1 MDGGGHGG
9 LVKSSHR
16 DACWSRCGAGEGRA
30 DPQGDPVCPV
40 EPLGALQEEQGRRL
54 LDPGQPDLREL
65 AIQEEEEEIEEEA
78 HGYEEDAGEEEKE
91 VTVQLVHNCT
101 IFLCSLDVINIDDQ
115 CRGPNVKEKDHLD
128 G

>member
-1 MDGGGHGG
+1 MEAAME
-9 LVKSSHR
+9 VSS
-16 DACWSRCGAGEGRA
+16 RA
-30 DPQGDPVCPV
+30 NTQSDPLRPLQ
-40 EPLGALQEEQGRRL
+40 PLGALQEEQGRRL

-101 IFLCSLDVINIDDQ
+101 IFLCSLDVRN
-115 CRGPNVKEKDHLD
+115 R
-128 G
+128 